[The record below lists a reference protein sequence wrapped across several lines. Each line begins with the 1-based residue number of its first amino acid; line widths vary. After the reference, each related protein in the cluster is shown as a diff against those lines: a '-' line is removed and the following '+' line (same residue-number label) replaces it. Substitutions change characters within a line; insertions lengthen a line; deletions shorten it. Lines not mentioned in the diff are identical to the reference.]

1 MIGTYELN
9 GIEPYAQMLK
19 DAILRKSFKQQCINY
34 FGKNFSLK
42 TLILLF
48 SEKGSF
54 GEKKNIFFFMKK
66 KFVISKMKSFRKLL
80 LSFIFKEKNSFE
92 QVKFAMGNKFFF
104 FLRKKFLKRDFFF
117 FFFEEGSHCLE
128 EPKNIKVF

>member
-9 GIEPYAQMLK
+9 GIEPYAQMRK

-54 GEKKNIFFFMKK
+54 GEKKKHFLFYEEKVCHFKNE
-66 KFVISKMKSFRKLL
+66 KF
-80 LSFIFKEKNSFE
+80 
-92 QVKFAMGNKFFF
+92 
-104 FLRKKFLKRDFFF
+104 
-117 FFFEEGSHCLE
+117 
-128 EPKNIKVF
+128 